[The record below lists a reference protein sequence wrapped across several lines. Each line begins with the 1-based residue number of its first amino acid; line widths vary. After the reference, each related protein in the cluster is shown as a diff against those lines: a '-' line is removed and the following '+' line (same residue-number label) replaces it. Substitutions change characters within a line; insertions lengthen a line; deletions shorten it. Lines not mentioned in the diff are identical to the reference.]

1 MLPIFTQI
9 EAISGPWIK
18 EPSRY
23 SWFISWIHIKVI
35 NQFNTY
41 TLAPFYNVVSV
52 LQHPNSPMKMS
63 PLENSPH
70 FRYSLN
76 NRRFHQNDYCSW
88 TWTFKTYRKMTIVII
103 QYFPKIVECRVA
115 FSSNGSKYRH
125 PIFSYSLH
133 WKNVPFQWGSTNWP
147 IGSEKLGKS
156 VARRCTV
163 VYICNTPH
171 LISRFNTFT
180 QNQETN
186 PPLSCAGQRLIFLNC
201 QLQTYSMSHTVYFFV
216 RVYESLFMTHNFM
229 ILNIPMKSSTTKG
242 FFSSLKFSSEFA

>member
-1 MLPIFTQI
+1 
-9 EAISGPWIK
+9 
-18 EPSRY
+18 
-23 SWFISWIHIKVI
+23 
-35 NQFNTY
+35 
-41 TLAPFYNVVSV
+41 
-52 LQHPNSPMKMS
+52 
-63 PLENSPH
+63 
-70 FRYSLN
+70 
-76 NRRFHQNDYCSW
+76 
-88 TWTFKTYRKMTIVII
+88 MTIVII

-147 IGSEKLGKS
+147 IGSEELGKS

-186 PPLSCAGQRLIFLNC
+186 PPLSQAGQRLIFLNC
-201 QLQTYSMSHTVYFFV
+201 QLEIYCILFCQ
-216 RVYESLFMTHNFM
+216 SLWVIIYDSQFHNFQFSVKFLSLVRYYFVCVGVKFSK
-229 ILNIPMKSSTTKG
+229 ILWNLHFIWRYLYSIKG
-242 FFSSLKFSSEFA
+242 FYRLPDCGMPDRKLESVDDP

>member
-1 MLPIFTQI
+1 
-9 EAISGPWIK
+9 
-18 EPSRY
+18 
-23 SWFISWIHIKVI
+23 
-35 NQFNTY
+35 
-41 TLAPFYNVVSV
+41 
-52 LQHPNSPMKMS
+52 MS

-70 FRYSLN
+70 DRYSSN
-76 NRRFHQNDYCSW
+76 NRRFHQNNLSW
-88 TWTFKTYRKMTIVII
+88 TWTKTFETHRKMTIVII

-147 IGSEKLGKS
+147 IGSEELGKS

-201 QLQTYSMSHTVYFFV
+201 QLETYCI
-216 RVYESLFMTHNFM
+216 LFCQSIWVIIYDSQFHYSQFSNEIDQGIFCQ
-229 ILNIPMKSSTTKG
+229 MKFLSQ
-242 FFSSLKFSSEFA
+242 FA